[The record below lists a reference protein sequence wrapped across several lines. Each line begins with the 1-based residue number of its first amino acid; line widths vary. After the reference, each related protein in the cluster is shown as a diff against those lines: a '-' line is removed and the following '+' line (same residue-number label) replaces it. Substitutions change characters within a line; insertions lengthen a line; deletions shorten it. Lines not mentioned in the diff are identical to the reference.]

1 MNFPLFIAKR
11 IYNDKGDKRK
21 VSRTAIQIATI
32 GVAIGLAVMIISV
45 CVVIRFKNSIRDKV
59 IGFGSHIQVENFN
72 SIQSSDPYPICTD
85 KKILTNIKNI
95 NGVKHIQR
103 FALKPG
109 ILKTNVDFLGVIFKG
124 IGPEYD
130 ETFLKNNLID
140 GTIPKFS
147 DSYSSNKILIS
158 KVMADA
164 LNLRVGDKVFSYF
177 ISSDDV
183 RARKFTICG
192 IYQTNMS
199 EYDKSLCFTDLYTA
213 VKLNGWEYDQSSGIE
228 VTVNDFNHLQDTYN
242 IFINKINRSQ
252 DKYNDIYTSQTIQ
265 EAHPQVFAWLDLL
278 DINVWIILALMICV
292 AGFTM
297 ISGLLIIIL
306 ERTNMIG
313 TMKALGATN
322 TTIRHTFLWFAV
334 FVLGKGLLIGDII
347 GIGLIILQKYSG
359 IIKLDATTYYVSTV
373 PVVIN
378 IPLILIIN
386 AATLII
392 SVFILVA
399 PSYLISRIH
408 PSRSMRYE

>member
-21 VSRTAIQIATI
+21 VSRPAIQIATV

-45 CVVIRFKNSIRDKV
+45 CVVLGYKNSIRDNV

-85 KKILTNIKNI
+85 QKILTNIKSI

-147 DSYSSNKILIS
+147 DSCSSNKILIS
-158 KVMADA
+158 KVMADD
-164 LNLRVGDKVFSYF
+164 LNLKVGDKVFSYF

-242 IFINKINRSQ
+242 IFINKINRTQ
-252 DKYNDIYTSQTIQ
+252 DKYNDIFTSQTIQ

-278 DINVWIILALMICV
+278 DIMDYTC
-292 AGFTM
+292 
-297 ISGLLIIIL
+297 
-306 ERTNMIG
+306 TND
-313 TMKALGATN
+313 L
-322 TTIRHTFLWFAV
+322 RC
-334 FVLGKGLLIGDII
+334 
-347 GIGLIILQKYSG
+347 
-359 IIKLDATTYYVSTV
+359 
-373 PVVIN
+373 
-378 IPLILIIN
+378 
-386 AATLII
+386 
-392 SVFILVA
+392 
-399 PSYLISRIH
+399 RIYNDLRPFNH
-408 PSRSMRYE
+408 YP

>member
-1 MNFPLFIAKR
+1 
-11 IYNDKGDKRK
+11 
-21 VSRTAIQIATI
+21 
-32 GVAIGLAVMIISV
+32 
-45 CVVIRFKNSIRDKV
+45 
-59 IGFGSHIQVENFN
+59 
-72 SIQSSDPYPICTD
+72 
-85 KKILTNIKNI
+85 
-95 NGVKHIQR
+95 
-103 FALKPG
+103 
-109 ILKTNVDFLGVIFKG
+109 
-124 IGPEYD
+124 
-130 ETFLKNNLID
+130 
-140 GTIPKFS
+140 
-147 DSYSSNKILIS
+147 
-158 KVMADA
+158 
-164 LNLRVGDKVFSYF
+164 
-177 ISSDDV
+177 
-183 RARKFTICG
+183 
-192 IYQTNMS
+192 MS

-228 VTVNDFNHLQDTYN
+228 VTVNDFNHLQATYN

-334 FVLGKGLLIGDII
+334 FILGKGLLIGDII

>member
-21 VSRTAIQIATI
+21 VSRPAIQIATI

-45 CVVIRFKNSIRDKV
+45 CVVLGFKNSIRDKV

-85 KKILTNIKNI
+85 QKILTNIKNI

-334 FVLGKGLLIGDII
+334 FILGKGLLIGDII

-392 SVFILVA
+392 SIFILVA